1 MADFQYSLDA
11 LKAEAID
18 LYAASVD
25 PLDKAVETVKKLNL
39 RFPVAYGLEAEKI
52 SETFGAFYEE
62 EKKFLQPTNFLIGPD
77 NKILRATYSTGSIGR
92 FTALDVINMV
102 KFLKSDQK
110 KSFHLK
116 DGKLEVQ

>member
-1 MADFQYSLDA
+1 M
-11 LKAEAID
+11 KAEAID
-18 LYAASVD
+18 LYTASVD

-39 RFPVAYGLEAEKI
+39 RFPVAYGLDPEKI

-77 NKILRATYSTGSIGR
+77 NKILRGTYSTGSIGR
-92 FTALDVINMV
+92 FTARDVINIV

-116 DGKLEVQ
+116 DGNLEVR